1 LRHELN
7 GVVYPN
13 ILAMESTKDH
23 AAIKRPIA
31 GIYSMSNV
39 TKSERFIDEC
49 ILQFVHQLDQ
59 EFNDKGKTLPVY
71 QWAHYCR
78 GHKHQAQKSSA
89 LAIRMSLTLPAQTRT
104 TQS

>member
-59 EFNDKGKTLPVY
+59 EFNGKGKTLPVY
-71 QWAHYCR
+71 QWAHFC
-78 GHKHQAQKSSA
+78 GQKHILA
-89 LAIRMSLTLPAQTRT
+89 LMIDR
-104 TQS
+104 